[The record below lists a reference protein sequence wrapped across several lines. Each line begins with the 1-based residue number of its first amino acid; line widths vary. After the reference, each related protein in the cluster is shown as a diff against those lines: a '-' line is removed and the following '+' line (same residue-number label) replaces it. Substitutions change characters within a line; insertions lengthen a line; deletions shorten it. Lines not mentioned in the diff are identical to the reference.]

1 MMGIATYQA
10 ITLDASTATGTFPAS
25 GGLPYSGG
33 EKTFAIYGTWGG
45 ATVKVEAAFDDGT
58 TAANFI
64 PLSDAEGAELAF
76 IDNSIFRLVLG
87 QCRLQFKITGSTSA
101 TSLSVKVS

>member
-1 MMGIATYQA
+1 MMGIATYQT
-10 ITLDASTATGTFPAS
+10 ITLDASTQTGTFPAS
-25 GGLPYSGG
+25 EGLPYSGG

-45 ATVKVEAAFDDGT
+45 ATVKIEAAFDDGT

-64 PLSDAEGAELAF
+64 PLSDSEGAQLAF
-76 IDNSIFRLVLG
+76 IDNAVFRLVLG
-87 QCRLQFKITGSTSA
+87 QCRLQFKVSGSTSA